1 MLRGFILVTALV
13 LAASMLWGTPVSAHP
28 MAEVRAALELQ
39 AELPV
44 PTTSPSLLWSA
55 APAPPSVSW
64 PIVLAVVAVSIA
76 TWRRPRRALAL
87 AIVLVLG
94 LFAFENGV
102 HSVHHLND
110 LRHLDDLR
118 SGATCTV
125 AAATAQLSGTPVHYA
140 IEAQLIPASPERLVL
155 QQSLS
160 FDASDLAAHQGR
172 APPVS
177 A

>member
-28 MAEVRAALELQ
+28 TPEVRAALEAQ
-39 AELPV
+39 AEPV
-44 PTTSPSLLWSA
+44 PSALPSLLWSA
-55 APAPPSVSW
+55 APTPPTVPW
-64 PIVLAVVAVSIA
+64 PIVLAVAVVSIA
-76 TWRRPRRALAL
+76 AWRRLRRAFAL
-87 AIVLVLG
+87 AVVLILG
-94 LFAFENGV
+94 LLAFENGV

-110 LRHLDDLR
+110 VRHLDDLR

-125 AAATAQLSGTPVHYA
+125 AAATAQLSGMPVDYA
-140 IEAQLIPASPERLVL
+140 VETQLIPASPERLVL
-155 QQSLS
+155 QQPRS

>member
-1 MLRGFILVTALV
+1 MSRGFILVTALV

-28 MAEVRAALELQ
+28 TPEVRAALEAQ

-44 PTTSPSLLWSA
+44 PSALPSSLWSA
-55 APAPPSVSW
+55 APTPPTVPW
-64 PIVLAVVAVSIA
+64 PIVLAVAAVSIA
-76 TWRRPRRALAL
+76 AWRRPRRALVL
-87 AIVLVLG
+87 AIVLILG

-110 LRHLDDLR
+110 VRHLDDLR

-125 AAATAQLSGTPVHYA
+125 AAATAQLSGTPVDYA
-140 IEAQLIPASPERLVL
+140 VEAQLIPASPERLVP